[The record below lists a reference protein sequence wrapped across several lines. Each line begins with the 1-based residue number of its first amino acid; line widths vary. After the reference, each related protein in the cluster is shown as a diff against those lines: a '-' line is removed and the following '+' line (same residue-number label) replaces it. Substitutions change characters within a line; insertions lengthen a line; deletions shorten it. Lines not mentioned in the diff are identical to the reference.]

1 MFPRLWEIQTL
12 RKEIQKKEEGKE
24 SVLLASVLLSYS
36 TVAMALRIVPY
47 VFTTVNT
54 QLVECHLVS
63 LFARMS
69 FAPVRQMPPV
79 RFGNS
84 EFETLN
90 SRTHGWEKGLPGQ
103 WRYLTVLI
111 NSESHVGWQI
121 RLEIERHV
129 AHQRRDISFLK
140 D

>member
-1 MFPRLWEIQTL
+1 
-12 RKEIQKKEEGKE
+12 
-24 SVLLASVLLSYS
+24 
-36 TVAMALRIVPY
+36 VAMALRIVPY

-121 RLEIERHV
+121 GLEIERHV